1 MHPSINTV
9 ERSVPGRDAVIRK
22 FDLTRSEARLAC
34 ALINTGHLNTAAA
47 MCSITVGT
55 ARQYLKLAFRKT
67 GTNSQVGLVV
77 LLMSPLQMGQYDG
90 SVS

>member
-1 MHPSINTV
+1 MQPSIDIPKRNVLAT
-9 ERSVPGRDAVIRK
+9 DAVIRR

-34 ALINTGHLNTAAA
+34 ALIDTGHLNTAAA

-67 GTNSQVGLVV
+67 GTTNQVSLVV
-77 LLMSPLQMGQYDG
+77 LLMTSLQAG
-90 SVS
+90 SA